1 MLPYSVPT
9 GSLLKSRLNVTRLL
23 ELDAQLREYAKLHSE
38 GTPRCGWVRTIRL
51 AYGMSSGA
59 LGRRVGISAQ
69 GVRKLE
75 AAEAEGAITLRTL
88 ARIAHGLDC
97 EVRYVL
103 VPRTSLVEQVTRRA
117 REHQEG
123 PNQVEAHTT
132 EWDAGALI
140 AFASVLERLGRK
152 EFW

>member
-1 MLPYSVPT
+1 MFPYSVPI

-103 VPRTSLVEQVTRRA
+103 VPRTSLIEQVTRRA

-123 PNQVEAHTT
+123 PTQVEARTT
-132 EWDAGALI
+132 AWDAEALI

>member
-1 MLPYSVPT
+1 MFPYSVST
-9 GSLLKSRLNVTRLL
+9 GSLLKSRFNVTRLL

-103 VPRTSLVEQVTRRA
+103 VPRTSLIEQVARRA

-123 PNQVEAHTT
+123 PTQVEAPTAV
-132 EWDAGALI
+132 WDAEALM
-140 AFASVLERLGRK
+140 AFAFVLERLGRK

>member
-1 MLPYSVPT
+1 MLPSSVAT

-23 ELDAQLREYAKLHSE
+23 ELDAQLREYAKLHGE

-103 VPRTSLVEQVTRRA
+103 VPRTSLIAQVARRA

-123 PNQVEAHTT
+123 LTQVETHAAA
-132 EWDAGALI
+132 WDAEALI
-140 AFASVLERLGRK
+140 AFAYVLERLGRK